1 MYIRSLFS
9 YLIAPVLFSL
19 VVCVLLRALFY
30 FNYPEYF
37 SDLSFLSALHA
48 FAYGVRFDLSITTAS
63 YALFFLVYMTLVW
76 LGVRNSLSRYVLWFA
91 YAVLALTWMLYLSSV
106 VYFAEVNRHISTE
119 LLYLGQDVGFFLTLL
134 NSSKIY
140 WVLAAAAMVLIA
152 AIGWNKLIIK
162 PAAIT
167 PDLTG
172 WQNKLAFSV
181 LGLLIA
187 TLFIRGLVLDGKT
200 LSIADAYSLSSEQ
213 KANLAM
219 NGAFSVVHNT
229 RRANKNKGV
238 TRFFTEQEL
247 KQLEQKLEIVPF
259 QRAIPAYD
267 IDGKHNNVVV
277 ILLESWSAEYIDGL
291 SGTNY
296 GATPF
301 MDELITKSRVWTNTF
316 AAGQRSIEG
325 VQAILASIPLLEGRQ
340 TLGWGLEQNRLT
352 TLAKEADNIGYDT
365 VMMQTSSRR
374 SFHMDAIASLVGF
387 NQYYGMEDFPMLRD
401 YPVSMPAFGWDYEG
415 LMFLSQKLKQI
426 DADSPFFSFFFT
438 GTTHEPF
445 PDPGQEFHVYPHG
458 ENEKHSYLNTLRY
471 SDWSLQQFMQSM
483 QSHPAY
489 QNTTFI
495 FMADHVL
502 KAATHDKKASFNIP
516 LIVYSPHGEVEP
528 GIDSTYVSQYD
539 LLPTLASLMAIKTP
553 IATFGRSL
561 LTEKPLGKN
570 GALSKQGNNYV
581 WFSGNNWLTFDGSTG
596 EVRDSS
602 TPGGLELQSALL
614 WNQYRLQ
621 LVNQLLTKNS
631 WFSDENTS
639 H

>member
-1 MYIRSLFS
+1 MIVRNLLS

-152 AIGWNKLIIK
+152 TIGWNKLIVK

-365 VMMQTSSRR
+365 VMMQTSSHR

-387 NQYYGMEDFPMLRD
+387 NQYYGMEDFPMLRQ
-401 YPVSMPAFGWDYEG
+401 YPVGMPDFGWDYEG
-415 LMFLSQKLKQI
+415 LMFLSEHLHKLNE
-426 DADSPFFSFFFT
+426 DSPFFAFFFT
-438 GTTHEPF
+438 GTSHEPF
-445 PDPGQEFHVYPHG
+445 PDSGSEFHVYPHG
-458 ENEKHSYLNTLRY
+458 KDDTKSYLNTLRY
-471 SDWSLQQFMQSM
+471 SDWSMQQFMHSM
-483 QSHPAY
+483 ESHPSY
-489 QNTTFI
+489 ENTVFV

-502 KAATHDKKASFNIP
+502 KAATENKSQSFRIP
-516 LIVYSPHGEVEP
+516 LFIYSPSGHIEP
-528 GIDSTYVSQYD
+528 GVDESYVSQYD
-539 LLPTLASLMAIKTP
+539 IAPTLSSLMAIEKP

-561 LTEKPLGKN
+561 LTEESLEQI

-581 WFSGNNWLTFDGSTG
+581 WFDEKGWFSFDSTSGEL
-596 EVRDSS
+596 RDK
-602 TPGGLELQSALL
+602 LEHVDYSDIEQVLS
-614 WNQYRLQ
+614 WNKLRLQ
-621 LVNQLLTKNS
+621 YVNSLLQANS
-631 WFSDENTS
+631 WVNIE
-639 H
+639 